1 MGVRNY
7 EFQVPYGVVNLNNGE
22 IVSISEKPVYNFFVS
37 GGIYMLSPEILK
49 FIPDNEFFDMPTLF
63 ERIIESKNTPVSFPI
78 HDYWL
83 DVGRINDYEQAN
95 SEYSKVF

>member
-22 IVSISEKPVYNFFVS
+22 ILSISEKPVYNFFVS
-37 GGIYMLSPEILK
+37 GGVYMFSPEILK
-49 FIPDNEFFDMPTLF
+49 FIPDDEFFDMPTLF
-63 ERIIESKNTPVSFPI
+63 ERMIESKNTPVSFPI